1 MELVVEEVQISTEKK
16 KIGLIDKFRD
26 YFGEFVYGGIDG
38 SVTTFAVVAGSAGA
52 GLESSVIIIL
62 GLANLIADG
71 FAMGIGAYFSTKS
84 EKEIYERHFRKER
97 KNIEKLTQKEIFR
110 VREIFAQ
117 KGFKGELLEE
127 VIEVICQDKEQ
138 VTELIMKEEHEMMPE
153 KKSPLAMG
161 IVTYASFILVGFI
174 PLIIYILDM
183 VNDLGYSN
191 LFSISCLLTSF
202 AFIGI
207 GFLKA
212 ILTNTSKIKSVM
224 QTLLLGSIAA
234 SLAYFLGDYLESLIS

>member
-1 MELVVEEVQISTEKK
+1 MELVAEQIEIRSEKK
-16 KIGLIDKFRD
+16 KLNIVDKFRD

-84 EKEIYERHFRKER
+84 EKEIYERHFTKE
-97 KNIEKLTQKEIFR
+97 KENINKLTEKELSRIRQIFKK
-110 VREIFAQ
+110 
-117 KGFKGELLEE
+117 KGFDGKLLEE
-127 VIEVICQDKEQ
+127 VTEVITKDKEK
-138 VTELIMKEEHEMMPE
+138 VAELFMKEEHEMIPE

-161 IVTYASFILVGFI
+161 LVTYASFILVGFI
-174 PLIIYILDM
+174 PLLIYILDLAYEL
-183 VNDLGYSN
+183 NFEG
-191 LFSISCLLTSF
+191 LFGIACLLTSF

-212 ILTNTSKIKSVM
+212 LLTNTNKIKSII
-224 QTLLLGSIAA
+224 QTLLLGSVAA
-234 SLAYFLGDYLESLIS
+234 SLAYFLGHYLENLIA